1 MKRKHLLLGL
11 FTIVLCALVLVACG
25 DDDDDYDNGD
35 GDSAADGEVTVLT
48 FFHADGNLDMH
59 FDDAVAEEITR
70 RTGVR
75 LEITAPM
82 AGDEA
87 TDIALMIA
95 QGEFP
100 DLIYAKG
107 SIDILIGADAVLAL
121 DDLIEERGDNIR
133 ALYGD
138 LLGRLRHTL
147 ERPNTYHVGTFGVN
161 NAINETSGTAQIQM
175 SVMRE
180 LGFPTLESLDDFA
193 DAIRTYMELNPTI
206 NGQDTIGLSLLG
218 SDWRWF
224 ITVGNPAGFS
234 LGYQDDGEWVINE
247 ETGEATFKYLI
258 PEFREYFRWLNQMND
273 EGILDPESFTHTPDT
288 YFAKIAS
295 GRVVAVMDQGW
306 NIGETQTALRAE
318 GQEWREFMP
327 LGVTLDPNTTPA
339 VTRPGG
345 FLGGWGISIAADS
358 PNADAAF
365 DFLNWMASEE
375 AQILLNWGIEGVHY
389 EYVDGVRTFLPEVAE
404 QRQIN
409 PNFDMETGV
418 GLYVEPFPMWGNA
431 ALDSSGNP
439 ISADNLDAMI
449 ENFTDAQRETLGA
462 YNAEIFVDL
471 FPAPA
476 DFDVP
481 RHGQVWALSV
491 PSGSDLELIQT
502 RAIEFSQQ
510 AIVQAILTTP
520 DQFDAAWDAVI
531 DGLIDLGI
539 EQANYEMTQMVRNT
553 ISLWEDQ

>member
-1 MKRKHLLLGL
+1 M
-11 FTIVLCALVLVACG
+11 
-25 DDDDDYDNGD
+25 N
-35 GDSAADGEVTVLT
+35 
-48 FFHADGNLDMH
+48 

-95 QGEFP
+95 QDEFP

-107 SIDILIGADAVLAL
+107 SIDILIGADALLPL
-121 DDLIEERGDNIR
+121 DDLIAERGDNIS
-133 ALYGD
+133 AMYGD

-147 ERPNTYHVGTFGVN
+147 DQPYTYHVGTFGVN
-161 NAINETSGTAQIQM
+161 DAINETSGTAQIQM
-175 SVMRE
+175 SAMRE
-180 LGFPTLESLDDFA
+180 LGFPTLESLDEFA
-193 DAIRTYMELNPTI
+193 DAIRTYVELNPTI

-224 ITVGNPAGFS
+224 ITVGNPAGFA
-234 LGYQDDGEWVINE
+234 LGYQDNGEWIIDE
-247 ETGEATFKYLI
+247 ETGEATFKYLL
-258 PEFREYFRWLNQMND
+258 PEFREYFRWLNEMNA
-273 EGILDPESFTHTPDT
+273 EGLLDPESFTHTPDT

-295 GRVVAVMDQGW
+295 GRVVAVMDQNW
-306 NIGETQTALRAE
+306 NIGETQTALRGE

-327 LGVTLDPNTTPA
+327 LGVTLDPATVPV
-339 VTRPGG
+339 VTRSGG

-358 PNADAAF
+358 PNADVAF

-389 EYVDGVRTFLPEVAE
+389 EYVDGVRAFLPEVAAE
-404 QRQIN
+404 RETD
-409 PNFDMETGV
+409 PDFDMNTGV

-449 ENFTDAQRETLGA
+449 ENFSDAERETLAA
-462 YNAEIFVDL
+462 YGVNIFVEL
-471 FPAPA
+471 FPASSELG
-476 DFDVP
+476 VP
-481 RHGQVWALSV
+481 RHGQAWAL
-491 PSGSDLELIQT
+491 PIPAGSDLELIQT
-502 RAIEFSQQ
+502 RAIDFSQQ
-510 AIVQAILTTP
+510 AIVEAILTTP
-520 DQFDAAWDAVI
+520 DQFDEAWDAVI
-531 DGLIDLGI
+531 DGLIELDI
-539 EQANYEMTQMVRNT
+539 EQANAEMTQIVRDT
-553 ISLWEDQ
+553 IALWED